1 MYNEEKPLRED
12 FMKRALLVVLALL
25 STTAVA
31 QQSAPPP
38 TSPPPT
44 APQIPF
50 ESVPNF
56 LKLPPD
62 LTMGEAAGVA
72 VNSKGHIFVFHRGG
86 SSQGPAFAN
95 TAAQLWEFDSEGRF
109 LREIGK
115 NLYAWSFAHAVRIDK
130 DDNIWVIDKGSDMI
144 IRFNPEGRVTM
155 VIGRKQEAS
164 DADTKP
170 YEHVNPPLP
179 PVNGRFRQPTDVT
192 WDPAGDIFISD
203 GYINSR
209 VAKLNK
215 DGDWLASYG
224 TPGKGEGQFNTVHNI
239 ASDVK
244 GTLYVADRGN
254 RRIQVMDDDGK
265 VQRIITID
273 IPPDADA
280 QPAIGNKPD
289 LTDYLQ
295 KGGTQTPGAP
305 WALCITPPPN
315 QVLYVADAFPG
326 RIYKLSLDG
335 KVLGMLGRAG
345 KQLKQF
351 GWIHAIACP
360 NENTLYVAEILNWRV
375 QKLILHPE
383 QQRASAH

>member
-1 MYNEEKPLRED
+1 M
-12 FMKRALLVVLALL
+12 
-25 STTAVA
+25 
-31 QQSAPPP
+31 
-38 TSPPPT
+38 
-44 APQIPF
+44 
-50 ESVPNF
+50 PNA
-56 LKLPPD
+56 LKLPTD
-62 LTMGEAAGVA
+62 LYMGEAAGVA

-86 SSQGPAFAN
+86 SSHGPAFAN
-95 TAAQLWEFDSEGRF
+95 TAAQLWEFDSDGRF

-144 IRFNPEGRVTM
+144 VRFNPEGRVTM
-155 VIGRKQEAS
+155 VIGRKPEAS
-164 DADTKP
+164 DADAKP

-179 PVNGRFRQPTDVT
+179 PQNGRFRQPTDVT

-215 DGDWLASYG
+215 DGDWVASFG

-244 GTLYVADRGN
+244 GTIYVADRGN
-254 RRIQVMDDDGK
+254 RRIQVLDADGK

-273 IPPDADA
+273 IPPDPDA

-295 KGGTQTPGAP
+295 KGGTRRPAHHGRCASRRRRTRCSTSPTPSPGASTSLASTARC
-305 WALCITPPPN
+305 WACS
-315 QVLYVADAFPG
+315 AA
-326 RIYKLSLDG
+326 RESSSSSS
-335 KVLGMLGRAG
+335 AG
-345 KQLKQF
+345 SMPSPARTRTRSTSPKSSI
-351 GWIHAIACP
+351 GEC
-360 NENTLYVAEILNWRV
+360 R
-375 QKLILHPE
+375 
-383 QQRASAH
+383 S

>member
-1 MYNEEKPLRED
+1 
-12 FMKRALLVVLALL
+12 MKRLLVAAFMLVSA
-25 STTAVA
+25 SAFA
-31 QQSAPPP
+31 QEAP
-38 TSPPPT
+38 
-44 APQIPF
+44 PQIPF
-50 ESVPNF
+50 DSVPNV
-56 LKLPPD
+56 LKLPAD
-62 LTMGEAAGVA
+62 LNMGEAAGVA
-72 VNSKGHIFVFHRGG
+72 LNSKGHIFVFHRGG

-95 TAAQLWEFDSEGRF
+95 TAAQLWEFDADGRF

-144 IRFNPEGRVTM
+144 IRFNPEGHVTM
-155 VIGRKQEAS
+155 VIGRKPEAS
-164 DADTKP
+164 DADAKP

-179 PVNGRFRQPTDVT
+179 AQNGRFRQPTDVT

-209 VAKLNK
+209 VAKLSK
-215 DGDWLASYG
+215 DGDWIKSWG
-224 TPGKGEGQFNTVHNI
+224 EPGKGDGQFNTVHNI
-239 ASDVK
+239 ASDK
-244 GTLYVADRGN
+244 DGTIYVADRGN
-254 RRIQVMDDDGK
+254 RRIQVFDTDGK
-265 VQRIITID
+265 LLRIMKID
-273 IPPDADA
+273 VPPDPDA

-289 LTDYLQ
+289 LTNYLQ
-295 KGGTQTPGAP
+295 NGGTMTPGAP
-305 WALCITPPPN
+305 WTLCITPPPN
-315 QVLYVADAFPG
+315 QVLYVSDAFPG

-375 QKLILHPE
+375 QKLILHPD
-383 QQRASAH
+383 QSRAAKH